1 MRRLKPR
8 RAPRRPVEVLTAG
21 SPERRSARP
30 LARGRVRRPARLF
43 AATAAATVLA
53 LTASGCV
60 TVHGE
65 TALLPAA
72 TKAEATQALADFT
85 AAYNRADKAYDP
97 ALDAKRVTGPLGE
110 INQAGLRARSVNT
123 PGGNK
128 DHQPLELTDARFT
141 LPRKAGWPR
150 WFVADTD
157 SNRDVDEG
165 AGDQRWLLVFV
176 RNGPEELWEAAYLSV
191 LGAREVPEFAEEEGY
206 AVPVA
211 ADGDALA
218 VAPGKLGT
226 AFVSYLKD
234 GQGPFAPG
242 VHTTQWRAQRQ
253 KAAQR
258 PGVATQYL
266 DQTTDR
272 GDFAPLG
279 LRTRD
284 GGALVFFATRFFE
297 RQTTAKGYR
306 PKVGPDVKALLTG
319 EIKNTVTREWVS
331 SQTVLV
337 KPAGT
342 DRDAVTVTSR
352 LQGVVGAV
360 GS

>member
-1 MRRLKPR
+1 MRRLRLR
-8 RAPRRPVEVLTAG
+8 RAPRRPVELLT
-21 SPERRSARP
+21 
-30 LARGRVRRPARLF
+30 
-43 AATAAATVLA
+43 ATAAATVLA

-65 TALLPAA
+65 TALLPPA
-72 TKAEATQALADFT
+72 TKTEAAQAVADFT

-97 ALDAKRVTGPLGE
+97 ALDAGRVTGPLGE
-110 INQAGLRARSVNT
+110 INQAGLRARSINT

-128 DHQPLELTDARFT
+128 EHKPLELTDTRFV

-157 SNRDVDEG
+157 SNRDVDG
-165 AGDQRWLLVFV
+165 GSADQRWLLVFV
-176 RNGPEELWEAAYLSV
+176 RNGPQQLWEVAYLGI
-191 LGAREVPEFAEEEGY
+191 LGEDAVPEFAEEAGY

-211 ADGDALA
+211 ADDAALA
-218 VAPGKLGT
+218 VAPRGLGKEY
-226 AFVSYLKD
+226 VSYLKD
-234 GQGPFAPG
+234 GRGPFAPG
-242 VHTTQWRAQRQ
+242 AHTTEWRAQRE
-253 KAAQR
+253 KAAKR
-258 PGVATQYL
+258 PGLATQYV
-266 DQTTDR
+266 DRTTDQ

-284 GGALVFFATRFFE
+284 GGALVFFATRYFE
-297 RQTTAKGYR
+297 RQTTAQGYR

-342 DRDAVTVTSR
+342 DRDSVTVTSR